1 MLIMSRSV
9 YSVVVELI
17 NYKSV
22 FLQFVTQQLILRYR
36 RTFLGY
42 LWTLINPLLMI
53 SIMVIVFST
62 LFKAD
67 PKTFAVFLFSG
78 MIPWNCFNNIVSQS
92 SSSFIQNESLI
103 KKIYIPKIVFP
114 LSVSTALLIESVLSF
129 VAFLLIMICLGAK
142 LSVAIFFL
150 PIAYIILFVFTFGV
164 ALSVSVITV
173 FFRDLQHVIVI
184 ILQVLFY
191 LTPILYPKT
200 AFVGKFSW
208 ILDINPIRPF
218 IELFRAPLD
227 ANVLPDASTILLT
240 LCFAILSISIGFI
253 IFLRNEY
260 KIVFR
265 L

>member
-1 MLIMSRSV
+1 MSRTI
-9 YSVVVELI
+9 YSVIIELMR
-17 NYKSV
+17 YKGV
-22 FLQFVTQQLILRYR
+22 FFQFVTQQLILRYR

-78 MIPWNCFNNIVSQS
+78 MIPWNCFSNIVSQS

-103 KKIYIPKIVFP
+103 KKIYIPKIIFP
-114 LSVSTALLIESVLSF
+114 LSISTALLVESMLSF
-129 VAFLLIMICLGAK
+129 FAFLIIMLCLGAK
-142 LSVAIFFL
+142 LSLVTFFL
-150 PIAYIILFVFTFGV
+150 PIAYIILFIFTFGV

-173 FFRDLQHVIVI
+173 FFRDLQHVIMI
-184 ILQVLFY
+184 ILQVFFY
-191 LTPILYPKT
+191 VTPILYPKT
-200 AFVGKFSW
+200 AFMGKFAW
-208 ILDINPIRPF
+208 ILDINPITPF
-218 IELFRAPLD
+218 IDLFRAPLNN
-227 ANVLPDASTILLT
+227 NVLPDTATIVLT
-240 LCFAILSISIGFI
+240 LVLACLSVFIGFL
-253 IFLRNEY
+253 IFLRQEY